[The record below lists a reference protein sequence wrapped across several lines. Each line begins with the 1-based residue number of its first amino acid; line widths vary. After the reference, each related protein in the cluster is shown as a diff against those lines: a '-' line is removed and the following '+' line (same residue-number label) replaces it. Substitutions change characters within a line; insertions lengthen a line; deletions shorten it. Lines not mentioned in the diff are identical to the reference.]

1 MPSTIDKI
9 SDVSL
14 SNISNASGITKANI
28 ANYSGIVMPATSGA
42 FTTDKLLIW
51 YDASLESVGATTF
64 TNRVDS
70 SLSGA
75 IVQTGHDAGRPNNTS
90 GSQNASVT
98 PINGTQAMYLDGVND
113 GFWKRAYFTPF
124 AGSGGSHGTST
135 FGVAPQS
142 MVSSPSTNSTDST
155 GFTMEVWYRT
165 NGNFL
170 NSGNLWSY
178 YHNGGIRTRYNS
190 SGTKWYYMNGAGVMS
205 SGWGTYNTNTW
216 YHDVTT
222 LGGPNADGSSSNR
235 HTLKLYVNGSLV
247 QSLTNR
253 SWKPSTWVRDL
264 ILWGGSRSRSGGVDE
279 DFRGYYGIV
288 RFYHK
293 ALSST
298 EITANYNAE
307 KARYGY

>member
-1 MPSTIDKI
+1 MPSTINRI
-9 SDVSL
+9 SGQPLSNVDRLSGVSKNNIADVS
-14 SNISNASGITKANI
+14 GV
-28 ANYSGIVMPATSGA
+28 VMPSSSGGA

-51 YDASLESVGATTF
+51 YDAALESLGATTF

-75 IVQTGHDAGRPNNTS
+75 IVQTGHSAGRR
-90 GSQNASVT
+90 GNAIVQS
-98 PINGTQAMYLDGVND
+98 IDSTQAMYCDGVND
-113 GFWKRAYFTPF
+113 GFVKRAYFTPF
-124 AGSGGSHGTST
+124 AGTGGSHGTST

-142 MVSSPSTNSTDST
+142 MVSSPSTNSTDAT
-155 GFTMEVWYRT
+155 GFTMEIWWRT
-165 NGNFL
+165 NGSFIN
-170 NSGNLWSY
+170 NGNLWSY

-190 SGTKWYYMNGAGVMS
+190 SGVKWYYMNGSGVQS
-205 SGWGTYNTNTW
+205 GGWGTYNTNTW

-222 LGGPNADGSSSNR
+222 LGAPNADGSSSNR

-247 QSLTNR
+247 KSLTNR
-253 SWKPSTWVRDL
+253 TWSPSTWVRDL
-264 ILWGGSRSRSGGVDE
+264 VLWGGSRISGSTLHE

-298 EITANYNAE
+298 EVTANYNAE
-307 KARYGY
+307 KSRYGY